1 MFIKHTVFRIINTIF
16 ILYRIMQKLKILYRR
31 MLNYHMALKTAAL
44 VVESS
49 TNCCRENNDKPG
61 DGREAE
67 GGGVLWRY

>member
-1 MFIKHTVFRIINTIF
+1 
-16 ILYRIMQKLKILYRR
+16 
-31 MLNYHMALKTAAL
+31 MLNHYMALKPAAL